1 MARYRDVDVY
11 KLLEDAGCSYEG
23 DRFARGMGWFAPDGI
38 PFTIPDPIDG
48 WFDAEVIDLILT
60 DRWLWRGPVPIQ
72 RYPDAEN
79 E

>member
-1 MARYRDVDVY
+1 
-11 KLLEDAGCSYEG
+11 
-23 DRFARGMGWFAPDGI
+23 MGWFAPDGI

-72 RYPDAEN
+72 RYPDAKN